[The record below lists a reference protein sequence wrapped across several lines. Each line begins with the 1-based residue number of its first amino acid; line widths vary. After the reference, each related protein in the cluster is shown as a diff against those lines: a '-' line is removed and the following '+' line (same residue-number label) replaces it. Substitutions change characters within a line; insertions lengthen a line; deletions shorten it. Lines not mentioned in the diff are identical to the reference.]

1 MTSYPFRY
9 KTSIAGDSDAPYMLK
24 KSLYEFDSPKTGET
38 YMVWVEEYEHDFYAI
53 KFHLRRDKNNKN
65 KYSVMTNL
73 HEALPVLN
81 TCMEIM
87 ALIAKKNELSSF
99 GFIGANM
106 AGESVENTKRYRIYS
121 RLAATYVSEELF
133 EHHINV
139 RKSAYILVR
148 KKTLEKDPDLIDV
161 VNRKFIEMYPS
172 LQ

>member
-1 MTSYPFRY
+1 
-9 KTSIAGDSDAPYMLK
+9 
-24 KSLYEFDSPKTGET
+24 
-38 YMVWVEEYEHDFYAI
+38 
-53 KFHLRRDKNNKN
+53 
-65 KYSVMTNL
+65 
-73 HEALPVLN
+73 
-81 TCMEIM
+81 M
-87 ALIAKKNELSSF
+87 ALIAKENELSSF

-121 RLAATYVSEELF
+121 RLAATYVSEGLF

-148 KKTLEKDPDLIDV
+148 KKALEMNPNLIDV